1 MSKIFLTGSSG
12 LLGNYILFKKK
23 KIHKFTCSRNKKKIN
38 HKNVKII
45 RLNLLDKKKLIN
57 KLKKI
62 NFDLIIHCAGY
73 TNVEGC
79 EKNFRRSYK
88 QNFITTKNLVEF
100 CKLKKKRLIY
110 ISSDHIFDGKNK
122 FYKETSTTK
131 GLNNYAKHKILSEKY
146 ITNNLSDYLIVRTN
160 FVGNSLGIK
169 DTFNETIKKK
179 LSNGI
184 EVNLWNNIYFT
195 PISLDIL
202 IKCLF
207 VLIKKKQKG
216 IINISGNDR
225 LSKYEFGIK
234 FAVKSK
240 LNKNLIKK
248 TSFDKNKFVLR
259 PREMSLSNKKL
270 RKIINF
276 KIPSIDNILKKL

>member
-1 MSKIFLTGSSG
+1 MSNIFLTGSSG

-23 KIHKFTCSRNKKKIN
+23 KIHKFICSINKKKIN
-38 HKNVKII
+38 HKNVNII
-45 RLNLLDKKKLIN
+45 RLNLIDKKKLFN

-62 NFDLIIHCAGY
+62 ELDLIIHCAGY

-79 EKNFRRSYK
+79 EKDFRRSYK

-122 FYKETSTTK
+122 FYKETSATK

-146 ITNNLSDYLIVRTN
+146 IIHNLSDYLIVRTN
-160 FVGNSLGIK
+160 FVGSSLGIK

-179 LSNGI
+179 LAQGVEI
-184 EVNLWNNIYFT
+184 NLWNNIYFT

-234 FAVKSK
+234 LATKFK
-240 LNKNLIKK
+240 LNKNLIKE
-248 TSFDKNKFVLR
+248 TSFDKKKFVIR
-259 PREMSLSNKKL
+259 PHEMSLSNKKL

-276 KIPSIDNILKKL
+276 KIPAIGNILRKF